1 MGMSAAQGSQVTA
14 AYNGCQTIGRVL
26 FGYAGYRTG
35 RVNLSV
41 FFAFFMLVLV
51 LALWINS
58 TTAASI
64 FAYAVLSGLTF
75 GSPESPNQPIL
86 ADNMPT
92 DLFSTGWSFQSV
104 VQGCFPIYCEVA
116 AMKLRDVN
124 ISKPLIRAQVF
135 SGGFAAGGL
144 FLIMVS
150 REWRIRREL
159 ARKSE
164 ETRKEM
170 VVGGHIAE
178 ATELQKEHQTLLR
191 KTPKFYILRM
201 VYSIKV

>member
-26 FGYAGYRTG
+26 FGYAGYRAG

-41 FFAFFMLVLV
+41 FLAFITLVLV
-51 LALWINS
+51 LAMWINS

-75 GSPESPNQPIL
+75 GSSESLNQPIL
-86 ADNMPT
+86 ADSMPT

-124 ISKPLIRAQVF
+124 ISKLFIRAQVF
-135 SGGFAAGGL
+135 RKGFPVGGL
-144 FLIMVS
+144 LLIMVS

-159 ARKSE
+159 ARKLE
-164 ETRKEM
+164 KNGRK
-170 VVGGHIAE
+170 
-178 ATELQKEHQTLLR
+178 
-191 KTPKFYILRM
+191 
-201 VYSIKV
+201 